1 MFYGKESNIDISK
14 KFLESRLSN
23 KDSKVF
29 ICEVNNILTGFVQL
43 YPLFSS
49 TRVSKYW
56 LLNDL
61 FVDSEYRGKGYSKLL
76 NRAREEALA
85 RMINQAEEKGA
96 NAILAFRFQ
105 TSAIAPGASEVIA
118 FGTAVKLKD

>member
-1 MFYGKESNIDISK
+1 MIVTTTESIPGNEIVEILGLSRGSTVRARNFGSDILAQLKNIIGGE
-14 KFLESRLSN
+14 L
-23 KDSKVF
+23 
-29 ICEVNNILTGFVQL
+29 Q
-43 YPLFSS
+43 
-49 TRVSKYW
+49 
-56 LLNDL
+56 
-61 FVDSEYRGKGYSKLL
+61 GYSKLL

>member
-1 MFYGKESNIDISK
+1 M
-14 KFLESRLSN
+14 L
-23 KDSKVF
+23 V
-29 ICEVNNILTGFVQL
+29 VT
-43 YPLFSS
+43 SS
-49 TRVSKYW
+49 TIENKE
-56 LLNDL
+56 
-61 FVDSEYRGKGYSKLL
+61 VDEYLGLVVGSTVRARNFGSDILAQLKNIIGGELQGYSKLL

-96 NAILAFRFQ
+96 NAILAFRFR